1 MSDEVPLIYLVDDDV
16 SVREGVADLLR
27 SVGLRVEAFAS
38 PKEFLDRKRSDAPG
52 CLILDI
58 RLPGPSGLELQRM
71 LTSSDSQLPII
82 FISAHGDIPMT
93 VRAIKSGAIEFLTKP
108 LNDQQLLDA
117 VHAGIERDRGRRQ
130 EAHTLTELRL
140 RFDTLTQ
147 REREILSLVVSGKPN
162 KQIAAHLDLSE
173 MTVKVHRSQA
183 MHKMKAKS
191 VIELLRMADKLGLS
205 NHEAQPPKLKH

>member
-38 PKEFLDRKRSDAPG
+38 PKEFLDRKRPDAPG

-191 VIELLRMADKLGLS
+191 VIELVRMADKLGLS

>member
-117 VHAGIERDRGRRQ
+117 VHAGIERDRARRQ

>member
-38 PKEFLDRKRSDAPG
+38 PKEFLDRKRPDAPG

-58 RLPGPSGLELQRM
+58 RLPGPSGLELQRV
-71 LTSSDSQLPII
+71 LTGSDSQLPII

-162 KQIAAHLDLSE
+162 KQIAAHLGLSE

-191 VIELLRMADKLGLS
+191 VIELVRMADKLGLS